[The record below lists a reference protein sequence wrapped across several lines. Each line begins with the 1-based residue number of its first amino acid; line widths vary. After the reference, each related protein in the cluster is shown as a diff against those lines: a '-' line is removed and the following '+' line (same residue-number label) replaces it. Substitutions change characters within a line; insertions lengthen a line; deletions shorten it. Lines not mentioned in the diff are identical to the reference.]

1 MSDVKLKVFY
11 ISDLHLDFR
20 VGVKYSNLSKKLK
33 VFREDFIN
41 NSLLNLNDLSKSED
55 EITLETFKESL
66 LVIAGDISNWNYL
79 TLEFLKT
86 IKDDFG
92 KICIVGGNHE
102 LYLISKTD
110 DVKYNYNSLNRELD
124 LYQGIKGFD
133 TENKIHFLGE
143 DYDGILNYKG
153 KVIVGERMVSNPYSN
168 EGFRN
173 FYESFMND
181 YKNIKIKDN
190 NNVKVSVNYLYN
202 KNKEYYKAL
211 LNLNKVDLF
220 VSHYPIIIT
229 DSHIMNGRAKDGSI
243 GSYYCDLDDLGFISK
258 NNIFGHTHEIS
269 KYVISD
275 EDRNGNNVKY
285 NFYSN
290 AIGYPG
296 EFEYALL
303 KMIEI

>member
-1 MSDVKLKVFY
+1 MSKLKVFY

-20 VGVKYSNLSKKLK
+20 VGVKYSKLHKKLG
-33 VFREDFIN
+33 VFREDFLN
-41 NSLLNLNDLSKSED
+41 NSLLNLNDLSKDED
-55 EITLETFKESL
+55 EITLKTFKNSL

-79 TLEFLKT
+79 TLEFLKS

-102 LYLISKTD
+102 LYLISKSED
-110 DVKYNYNSLNRELD
+110 EKYRYNSLNREIS
-124 LYQGIKGFD
+124 LYKGVKEFD
-133 TENKIHFLGE
+133 SEDKIHFLGE
-143 DYDGILNYKG
+143 DYDGLLEYKG
-153 KVIVGERMVSNPYSN
+153 KIIVGERMVSNPYVN

-181 YKNIKIKDN
+181 YKNIKLKDN
-190 NNVKVSVNYLYN
+190 NSMRVSVDYLYN
-202 KNKEYYKAL
+202 KNKGYYKTL
-211 LNLNKVDLF
+211 LNLCEVDLF
-220 VSHYPIIIT
+220 VSHYPIILT
-229 DSHIMNGRAKDGSI
+229 DSHVRKGRVKDGSI
-243 GSYYCDLDDLGFISK
+243 GSYYCDLGNLGFVSK
-258 NNIFGHTHEIS
+258 NNIFGHTHEIG

-275 EDRNGNNVKY
+275 GDKEGNVVKY

-296 EFEYALL
+296 EFEYAIL